1 MTLPSWDIAFNPMKV
16 RKVTMREIK
25 IIITDM
31 NGNMLDMQVTKTNS
45 QLLSLFEV
53 DPVWN
58 VVPVSIAD
66 LNIGKIKESDDENN
80 KC

>member
-1 MTLPSWDIAFNPMKV
+1 
-16 RKVTMREIK
+16 MREIK

-80 KC
+80 KCWNDNSRY

>member
-1 MTLPSWDIAFNPMKV
+1 
-16 RKVTMREIK
+16 MREIK

>member
-1 MTLPSWDIAFNPMKV
+1 VTLPSWDIAFNPMKV